1 MSKRSDDKNITL
13 MKKPVAKPQIRHDD
27 ICEVECVDKKKLTAV
42 RKHMEDPVRLAN
54 LAELFNAL
62 GDTTRVSI
70 IHALAIDELCVCEL
84 AALIGMSQSAVSHQ
98 LRLLRYSRLVKYR
111 KAGKMV
117 YYSLDDEHVKS
128 ILLEGLKHV
137 REDRK

>member
-1 MSKRSDDKNITL
+1 MAHMSKRSDDPK
-13 MKKPVAKPQIRHDD
+13 ARHDD
-27 ICEVECVDKKKLTAV
+27 ICEVECVDKVKIAKV
-42 RKHMEDPVRLAN
+42 RKRMEDPIRLAN

-84 AALIGMSQSAVSHQ
+84 AGLVGMSQSAVSHQ

-137 REDRK
+137 REDRKT